1 MSRSFTPFLLCATI
15 VFIAVLAVPATAD
28 NVTQTAT
35 VTATPTL
42 TATPTSTSTTLPV
55 TTTTVATTTTPA
67 TTQTT
72 IIPTTTPTTT
82 VPVITVTTTTT
93 TTPIPTTTGPQIPV
107 AGFSSSPVSGTAP
120 LTVQFTDTSSNTPT
134 SWNWSFGDGN
144 TSTDENPSY
153 TYVTAGTY
161 TVSLTATN
169 TAGDNVDT
177 QSDLITVNAAL
188 TLPVA
193 DFSQSAS
200 SGTTPL
206 TIQFTDD
213 STNSPISWS
222 WSFGDGNTSTDENPS
237 YTYVTA
243 GSYTVSLTATN
254 AEGSN
259 STTVADDV
267 TVTEGTSVIP
277 VASFTESETAG
288 NAPLTIQFTDE
299 SYNSPTSWTWNFGDG
314 GTSTVENPA
323 YTYANPG
330 SYSVILTAT
339 NAAGTNTSVQQDAI
353 RVSTAPVAEAASVPV
368 VTATPQPTPPTVSF
382 EGTPTSG
389 TAPLVVRFTATAPG
403 SPESFAWDFGD
414 GGTSTE
420 QEPVYTYTLP
430 GTYTVE
436 LTVKYAS
443 GSQSSD
449 QVSYIN
455 VGGGSSASSPL
466 SPAVP
471 LLALGV
477 TGIVS
482 LLFAGRRRG

>member
-82 VPVITVTTTTT
+82 VPVTTVTTITT

-213 STNSPISWS
+213 ST
-222 WSFGDGNTSTDENPS
+222 
-237 YTYVTA
+237 
-243 GSYTVSLTATN
+243 
-254 AEGSN
+254 
-259 STTVADDV
+259 
-267 TVTEGTSVIP
+267 
-277 VASFTESETAG
+277 
-288 NAPLTIQFTDE
+288 
-299 SYNSPTSWTWNFGDG
+299 NSPTSWTWNFGDG